1 MNSCNQDVYMT
12 RDTLLHRLQE
22 QFDEMAWHDFIA
34 QYQGYIYTII
44 NRMNIRATDVDD
56 LYQKILIKLWKKMPE
71 LDLEKMNRFR
81 SYLAAVVR
89 NCVHDYFRTMMREN
103 RREEAFIEHESSMG
117 ARVSQPDIDRVIKLE
132 WHNHVAAEAFKNV
145 SIYFSEQA
153 IDVFKRSLT
162 EDIKEIAADFDIPL
176 STAYRLRSR
185 VKASLLKEISALN
198 TYLS

>member
-1 MNSCNQDVYMT
+1 
-12 RDTLLHRLQE
+12 
-22 QFDEMAWHDFIA
+22 
-34 QYQGYIYTII
+34 
-44 NRMNIRATDVDD
+44 
-56 LYQKILIKLWKKMPE
+56 MPE

>member
-1 MNSCNQDVYMT
+1 
-12 RDTLLHRLQE
+12 
-22 QFDEMAWHDFIA
+22 
-34 QYQGYIYTII
+34 
-44 NRMNIRATDVDD
+44 
-56 LYQKILIKLWKKMPE
+56 
-71 LDLEKMNRFR
+71 
-81 SYLAAVVR
+81 
-89 NCVHDYFRTMMREN
+89 
-103 RREEAFIEHESSMG
+103 
-117 ARVSQPDIDRVIKLE
+117 LE

>member
-1 MNSCNQDVYMT
+1 MT
-12 RDTLLHRLQE
+12 RDTLLHRVQE

>member
-1 MNSCNQDVYMT
+1 MKSCNQDVYMT
-12 RDTLLHRLQE
+12 RDTLLHRVQE

-117 ARVSQPDIDRVIKLE
+117 ARVSQPDIDRVIQLE

>member
-1 MNSCNQDVYMT
+1 MKSCNQDVYMT
-12 RDTLLHRLQE
+12 RDTLLHRVQE

>member
-1 MNSCNQDVYMT
+1 MKSCNQDVYMT
-12 RDTLLHRLQE
+12 RDTLLHRVQE

-34 QYQGYIYTII
+34 QYQGYMYTIM